1 MAELLVTADDI
12 TVLGGPSSVTIDL
25 DFGPQGQRGSQIFTG
40 SGQPN
45 NPTNPISDQSL
56 EIFDLYINTL
66 VGDSEYLYMYQYINK
81 NGIDTWEPIVKLV
94 PNIHSKNT
102 EKVFVDGS
110 TTINVKLMDIVS
122 GTLVSSLEATN
133 FNVQYSINNLGNPV
147 SSTISLGAVAIIGGF
162 RSLPITITAV
172 EYDGTSWANLDG
184 TRVVNL
190 LITVV

>member
-1 MAELLVTADDI
+1 MAEVLVTADDI
-12 TVLGGPSSVTIDL
+12 TVLGGPSSITVDL

-45 NPTNPISDQSL
+45 NPNNDIYDQSL

-66 VGDSEYLYMYQYINK
+66 VGDSEYLYMYQYINS
-81 NGIDTWEPIVKLV
+81 NGSNTWVPVVKLI
-94 PNIHSKNT
+94 PNIYSKNI

-110 TTINVKLMDIVS
+110 TTINVKLVDIVS
-122 GTLVSSLEATN
+122 GSLVSSLESTN
-133 FNVQYSINNLGNPV
+133 FNVQASINNLGNPV
-147 SSTISLGAVAIIGGF
+147 ATTISLGTVAIVAGF

-172 EYDGTSWANLDG
+172 EYDGTSWENLDG

>member
-1 MAELLVTADDI
+1 MAEVLVTADDI
-12 TVLGGPSSVTIDL
+12 TVLGGPSSITVDL
-25 DFGPQGQRGSQIFTG
+25 DFGPEGQRGSQIFTG

-45 NPTNPISDQSL
+45 NPTNPIWDQSL

-81 NGIDTWEPIVKLV
+81 NGTDTWESVVKLV
-94 PNIHSKNT
+94 PNMYSDNI

-110 TTINVKLMDIVS
+110 TTINVKLVDIVS

-147 SSTISLGAVAIIGGF
+147 SATISLGTVAIIGGY

>member
-1 MAELLVTADDI
+1 MAEVLVTADDI
-12 TVLGGPSSVTIDL
+12 TVLGGPSSITVDL

-45 NPTNPISDQSL
+45 NPNNDIYDQSL

-66 VGDSEYLYMYQYINK
+66 VGDSEYLYMYQYINS
-81 NGIDTWEPIVKLV
+81 NGSNTWVPVVKLI
-94 PNIHSKNT
+94 PNIYSKNI

-110 TTINVKLMDIVS
+110 TTINVKLVDIVS
-122 GTLVSSLEATN
+122 GSLVSSLESTN
-133 FNVQYSINNLGNPV
+133 FNVQASINNLGNPV
-147 SSTISLGAVAIIGGF
+147 ATTISLGTVAIVAGF

>member
-1 MAELLVTADDI
+1 MAEVLVTADDI
-12 TVLGGPSSVTIDL
+12 TVLGGPSSITVDL

-45 NPTNPISDQSL
+45 NPNNDIYDQSL

-66 VGDSEYLYMYQYINK
+66 VGDSEYLYMYQYINS
-81 NGIDTWEPIVKLV
+81 NGSNTWVPVVKLI
-94 PNIHSKNT
+94 PNIYSKNI

-110 TTINVKLMDIVS
+110 TTINVKLVDIVS
-122 GTLVSSLEATN
+122 GSLVSSLESTN
-133 FNVQYSINNLGNPV
+133 FNVQASISNLGNPV
-147 SSTISLGAVAIIGGF
+147 ATTISLGTVAIVAGF

-172 EYDGTSWANLDG
+172 EYDGTSWENLDG

>member
-1 MAELLVTADDI
+1 MAEVLVTADDI
-12 TVLGGPSSVTIDL
+12 TVLGGPSSITVDL

-45 NPTNPISDQSL
+45 NPNNDIYDQIL

-66 VGDSEYLYMYQYINK
+66 VGDSEYLYMYQYINS
-81 NGIDTWEPIVKLV
+81 NGSNTWVPVVKLI
-94 PNIHSKNT
+94 PNIYSKNI

-110 TTINVKLMDIVS
+110 TTINVKLVDIVS
-122 GTLVSSLEATN
+122 GSLVSSLESTN
-133 FNVQYSINNLGNPV
+133 FNVQASINNLGNPV
-147 SSTISLGAVAIIGGF
+147 ATTISLGTVAIVAGF

>member
-1 MAELLVTADDI
+1 MAEPLVTADDL
-12 TVLGGPSSVTIDL
+12 TVLGGPSSITVDL

-45 NPTNPISDQSL
+45 NPNNDIWDQSL

-66 VGDSEYLYMYQYINK
+66 VGDSEYLYMYQYINS
-81 NGIDTWEPIVKLV
+81 NGSDTWVPVVKLI
-94 PNIHSKNT
+94 PNIYSKNI

-110 TTINVKLMDIVS
+110 TTINVKLVDVVS
-122 GTLVSSLEATN
+122 GSLVSSLESTN
-133 FNVQYSINNLGNPV
+133 FNVQASINNLGNPV
-147 SSTISLGAVAIIGGF
+147 ATTISLGTVAIVAGF
-162 RSLPITITAV
+162 RSLPITITAL
-172 EYDGTSWANLDG
+172 EYDGTSWENLDG

>member
-1 MAELLVTADDI
+1 MAEVLVTADDI
-12 TVLGGPSSVTIDL
+12 TVLGGPSSITVDL

-45 NPTNPISDQSL
+45 NPNNDIYDQSL

-66 VGDSEYLYMYQYINK
+66 VGDSEYLYMYQYINS
-81 NGIDTWEPIVKLV
+81 NGSNTWVPVVKLI
-94 PNIHSKNT
+94 PNIYSKNI

-110 TTINVKLMDIVS
+110 TTINVKLVDIVS
-122 GTLVSSLEATN
+122 GSLVSSLESTN
-133 FNVQYSINNLGNPV
+133 FNVQASISNLGNPV
-147 SSTISLGAVAIIGGF
+147 ATTISLGTVAIVAGF

>member
-1 MAELLVTADDI
+1 MTEVLVTADDL
-12 TVLGGPSSVTIDL
+12 TVLGGPSSITVDL

-45 NPTNPISDQSL
+45 NPNNDIYDQDL

-66 VGDSEYLYMYQYINK
+66 VGDSEYLYMYQYIVS
-81 NGIDTWEPIVKLV
+81 NGSDTWVPVVKLI
-94 PNIHSKNT
+94 PNIYSKNI

-110 TTINVKLMDIVS
+110 TTINVKLVDIVS
-122 GTLVSSLEATN
+122 GSLVSSLGSTN
-133 FNVQYSINNLGNPV
+133 FNVQASINNLGNPV
-147 SSTISLGAVAIIGGF
+147 STTISLGTVAIVAGF

-172 EYDGTSWANLDG
+172 EYDGTIWANLDG

>member
-1 MAELLVTADDI
+1 MAEVLLTADDI
-12 TVLGGPSSVTIDL
+12 TVLGGPSSITVDL
-25 DFGPQGQRGSQIFTG
+25 DFGPEGQRGSQIFTG

-45 NPTNPISDQSL
+45 NPNNDIYDQSL

-66 VGDSEYLYMYQYINK
+66 VGDSEYLYMYQYINS
-81 NGIDTWEPIVKLV
+81 NGSNTWVPVVKLI
-94 PNIHSKNT
+94 PNIYSKNI

-110 TTINVKLMDIVS
+110 TTINVKLVDIVS
-122 GTLVSSLEATN
+122 GSLVSSLESTN
-133 FNVQYSINNLGNPV
+133 FNVQASINNLGNPV
-147 SSTISLGAVAIIGGF
+147 ATTISLGTVAIVAGF